1 MEDGAFPWA
10 EIVRPLLDWYASC
23 ARPLPWRRD
32 TEPYHILV
40 SELMLQ
46 QTRVETVIPY
56 YERFLRALPDL
67 QSLADA
73 DEETLLKLW
82 EGLGYYARARSLQ
95 KAARVICG
103 ELGGRFP
110 DTWEGVR
117 ALPGVGDYTAGAV
130 LSIAFGK
137 PVPAAD
143 GNVARVASRLAGI
156 SASAADPAFRA
167 QVAGALRGVY
177 PAGACGE
184 FTQSL
189 MDLGA
194 GVCLPGGAPRCGACP
209 LAGLCRA
216 RRDGRQGEL
225 PLKTEKKPRPAAEKT
240 VFLLRCGDRIA
251 VRRRPEGGLLGGLW
265 ELPNAD
271 GALDAAAAAERL
283 RALGVEFALPLRARP
298 GARHVFTHL
307 EWKLRCWEA
316 ACPSPSGAGLSWP
329 DRSELER
336 GYALPAA
343 FRKLLP
349 QEK

>member
-46 QTRVETVIPY
+46 QTRVEAVIPY

-167 QVAGALRGVY
+167 QVAGRSGASIPRVRAGNSPKVSWISARASACRG
-177 PAGACGE
+177 
-184 FTQSL
+184 
-189 MDLGA
+189 
-194 GVCLPGGAPRCGACP
+194 
-209 LAGLCRA
+209 
-216 RRDGRQGEL
+216 
-225 PLKTEKKPRPAAEKT
+225 PRPAAG
-240 VFLLRCGDRIA
+240 R
-251 VRRRPEGGLLGGLW
+251 VRWP
-265 ELPNAD
+265 AC
-271 GALDAAAAAERL
+271 AAPA
-283 RALGVEFALPLRARP
+283 GT
-298 GARHVFTHL
+298 GAR
-307 EWKLRCWEA
+307 A
-316 ACPSPSGAGLSWP
+316 SCP
-329 DRSELER
+329 
-336 GYALPAA
+336 
-343 FRKLLP
+343 
-349 QEK
+349 